1 MPFSVTISLSGLG
14 ASVGPFT
21 LLSNATGTFIPFMT
35 GVPKSSL
42 ATPSSLTVIVPDN
55 TTIIRVQS
63 TGTCSTFIDL
73 FVIGGPLPPTT
84 TTTTASGTTT
94 TTTSSGPTTT
104 TTTVSGPTTT
114 TTTVSGPTT
123 TTTTVSG
130 PTTTTTTAS
139 GSTTTTTTSSETT
152 TTSTSTSTTTT
163 TSEPTTT
170 TTSSSTTSTTL
181 EPTTTTTG
189 EPTTTTTVEPTTTT
203 TGEPTTTTTS
213 STSTTTTVEPPVCNC
228 YSLYNPGGSPEAP
241 IGFDCNM
248 NAIPAVPAGQTL
260 YVCSYSTPAV
270 IPFGLLI
277 VTPIGDCAS
286 CPTTTTTTTVCPCI
300 ESVTVTVTGIGDI
313 TYDDC
318 LGVPQ
323 TYTVES
329 TGTITITNTVNCIN
343 RFTLAGTAFY
353 SIDSYG
359 PCCIPPTTTTTS
371 TTLEPTTTTTTT
383 ECLNPCYETEYN
395 ISGDGTAEWFS
406 CNQQSGPPNT
416 IAVSTGVSSFC
427 HDGSGVVFYNGASG
441 TPIGTPTICG
451 CNEPPPT
458 TTTSTS
464 TTTTL
469 EPTTT
474 TTITTLNP
482 E

>member
-1 MPFSVTISLSGLG
+1 MPFQVSISVSGLG
-14 ASVGPFT
+14 ANTGPFN
-21 LLSNATGTFIPFMT
+21 LLSNATGTFAVFMT
-35 GVPKSSL
+35 GVNKSL
-42 ATPSSLTVIVPDN
+42 IEAPAILTVSVPDN
-55 TTIIRVQS
+55 TTIVRVQS
-63 TGTCSTFIDL
+63 TGTCSTYIDL
-73 FVIGGPLPPTT
+73 FVIGGPTTTTSTTLTPPTT
-84 TTTTASGTTT
+84 TTTTGSGTTT
-94 TTTSSGPTTT
+94 TTTTLPGTTTTTTSGGPTTT
-104 TTTVSGPTTT
+104 TTTA
-114 TTTVSGPTT
+114 SGPTT

-139 GSTTTTTTSSETT
+139 GPTTTTTTSSETT

-163 TSEPTTT
+163 TS
-170 TTSSSTTSTTL
+170 STTSTTSTTTS

-189 EPTTTTTVEPTTTT
+189 EPTTTT

-270 IPFGLLI
+270 IPFGDLI

-359 PCCIPPTTTTTS
+359 PCCTPPPTTTSTS
-371 TTLEPTTTTTTT
+371 TTAEPTTTTTTT
-383 ECLNPCYETEYN
+383 ECLNPCYETEY
-395 ISGDGTAEWFS
+395 SVGGDGTAEWFS
-406 CNQQSGPPNT
+406 CNQQSGPPNSQF
-416 IAVSTGVSSFC
+416 VSTGTYSFC

-474 TTITTLNP
+474 TTFTTLNP

>member
-35 GVPKSSL
+35 GVPKSSI
-42 ATPSSLTVIVPDN
+42 ASPSYLTVVVPDN

-63 TGTCSTFIDL
+63 TGTCSTYIDL

-94 TTTSSGPTTT
+94 TTTSSG
-104 TTTVSGPTTT
+104 
-114 TTTVSGPTT
+114 
-123 TTTTVSG
+123 
-130 PTTTTTTAS
+130 TTTTTTAS
-139 GSTTTTTTSSETT
+139 GSTTTTSSTTSTT
-152 TTSTSTSTTTT
+152 STTSTSTTTTSEPTTTT

-203 TGEPTTTTTS
+203 TGEPTTTT
-213 STSTTTTVEPPVCNC
+213 STSTTTTTTAEPTTTTTSSTTSTTSTTTITPECNC
-228 YSLYNPGGSPEAP
+228 YSIYNPGESPEAP

-270 IPFGLLI
+270 IPFGLLV

-286 CPTTTTTTTVCPCI
+286 CPTTTTSTTVCPCV
-300 ESVTVTVTGIGDI
+300 ESVTVTVSS
-313 TYDDC
+313 
-318 LGVPQ
+318 V
-323 TYTVES
+323 
-329 TGTITITNTVNCIN
+329 GTITYNNCLGEPLVYNPEETGTFVISELTNCISWT
-343 RFTLAGTAFY
+343 TLAGTAFY

-359 PCCIPPTTTTTS
+359 PCCTPPPTTTSTS
-371 TTLEPTTTTTTT
+371 TTAEPTTTTTTT
-383 ECLNPCYETEYN
+383 ECVSPCYETEYS

-416 IAVSTGVSSFC
+416 VAVSTGTQSFC